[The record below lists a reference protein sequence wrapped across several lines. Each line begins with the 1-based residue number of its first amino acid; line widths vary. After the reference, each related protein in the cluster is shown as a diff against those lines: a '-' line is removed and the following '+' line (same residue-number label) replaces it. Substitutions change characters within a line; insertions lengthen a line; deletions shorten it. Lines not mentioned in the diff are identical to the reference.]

1 MIDSRRAFFKMGT
14 AAILFSAFPVNKLCL
29 AAQELPNPYHPIAE
43 AAKDDPAFYL
53 TKQLFDAQLGT
64 RFYLQTEQG
73 ESVVLKL
80 VEVADL
86 KRRPGHTSFGKEG
99 FSMLFSGKQQTELAQ
114 GTYKI
119 EHAELGVFS
128 LLIVP
133 VESGKKG
140 KKYEAVINRLY
151 P

>member
-1 MIDSRRAFFKMGT
+1 MIDSRRVFCKMGT
-14 AAILFSAFPVNKLCL
+14 AAILFSAFPVNRLCL
-29 AAQELPNPYHPIAE
+29 AAQELPRPYYPIAE
-43 AAKDDPAFYL
+43 EAKQDPAFYL

-64 RFYLQTEQG
+64 RFYVQTEEG
-73 ESVVLKL
+73 KSVVLKL

-86 KRRPGHTSFGKEG
+86 KRRPGHSDVGKEG
-99 FSMLFSGKQQTELAQ
+99 FSILFSAKQDTDLAQ
-114 GTYKI
+114 GTYEI
-119 EHAELGVFS
+119 QHGELGVFS
-128 LLIVP
+128 LLVVP